1 MSEWGR
7 VTDEGTVFVRT
18 ADGEREVGSWQ
29 AGSPADGLAHFA
41 RRFEQLATEVS
52 LLEQRLRSG
61 AGDPQQVAAS
71 ATRLKQSIPGA
82 AAVGDLAALEARVD
96 VLLSSTAEAVE
107 QHKAERA
114 EQRQAAVVRKTELAS
129 EAESLAGSSDW
140 KGAGERLRQF
150 GQEWKQV
157 TGVDKRTD
165 QELWER
171 VAAARTR
178 FNERRTAHFGAL
190 TEQREVSK
198 NRKEALIAQAEQLQG
213 STDWKTTAERFKQL
227 MADWKSAGRA
237 PREVE
242 DELWGRFKAAQDVFF
257 QARSAQ
263 FEAQDSEFADNQKVK
278 EDLLTEAEALD
289 PSAGGSKK
297 RLRELQEKW
306 EAAGKVPRSV
316 MRQLED
322 RFGKVEESFRATSQ
336 QSFSAES
343 ESPFVVRLREKV
355 LELEG
360 KLAKAKDAGRPTDE
374 LQASLETQRQWLS
387 QAGATSTR
395 PAKVERPSQPKRS
408 TTAWVRSE

>member
-41 RRFEQLATEVS
+41 RRYEQLATEVS
-52 LLEQRLRSG
+52 LLEQRLKSG

-71 ATRLKQSIPGA
+71 SKRLKESIPTA
-82 AAVGDLAALEARVD
+82 AAVGDLASLEVRVD
-96 VLLSSTAEAVE
+96 GLLAATADAVE
-107 QHKAERA
+107 AHKAKRA
-114 EQRQAAVVRKTELAS
+114 EQREASVVKKTELAEQA
-129 EAESLAGSSDW
+129 EALAGSSDW

-150 GQEWKQV
+150 GQEWKQIA
-157 TGVDKRTD
+157 GVDKKTD

-198 NRKEALIAQAEQLQG
+198 GRKERLIEQAEALQG
-213 STDWKTTAERFKQL
+213 STDWRPTADRFKQL
-227 MADWKSAGRA
+227 MTDWKTAGRA
-237 PREVE
+237 PREDE
-242 DELWGRFKAAQDVFF
+242 DVLWGRFKAAQDVFF

-263 FEAQDSEFADNQKVK
+263 FEAQDSEFAGNQQVK
-278 EDLLTEAEALD
+278 EELLTEAEALD
-289 PSAGGSKK
+289 PAAGGAKK

-316 MRQLED
+316 MRSLED
-322 RFGKVEESFRATSQ
+322 RFGKVEESFRSTGQ
-336 QSFSAES
+336 QNFAAAS

-355 LELEG
+355 AELEG
-360 KLAKAKDAGRPTDE
+360 KLTKAQAAGRSTDE
-374 LQASLETQRQWLS
+374 LEASLETQRQWLS
-387 QAGATSTR
+387 QAGAASTT
-395 PAKVERPSQPKRS
+395 PQQVERPSEPKRS